1 MGRLLTDRQPARLQ
15 IGRMKNVT
23 SVFAS
28 AAALAVALGVGAPEP
43 AVAQGMRQ
51 AVDIIGPSNGSSNG
65 SGAPRVGVE
74 SSNVFRWSDV
84 RPGRTLGALARLKP
98 RLDPLSFDV
107 QAGELGFRAFHLTV
121 YADPDVGRYAGFAD
135 DLALEQ
141 AGLKTVALGRSNAGA
156 PCLTY
161 MLCLMQLDAWSR
173 AHPGEGPLVVV
184 IDARR
189 EGDGPQTGIL
199 GGRVARLTSRFTAG
213 NRPPAPTWEQLI
225 TETQIAV
232 PDLHASQLV
241 LIAVGIAGLAPSS
254 SPFLVADRD
263 VSVFR
268 ADAPSGAVRAA
279 ARRGEL
285 TVVIGADVRGEGD
298 PSRLG
303 AREAVALGAHVVIV
317 TEDTARHP
325 LAIEE
330 PQG

>member
-1 MGRLLTDRQPARLQ
+1 MKDFARNTACVL
-15 IGRMKNVT
+15 
-23 SVFAS
+23 
-28 AAALAVALGVGAPEP
+28 AAAVALAIGAPET
-43 AVAQGMRQ
+43 VSAQGMRP
-51 AVDIIGPSNGSSNG
+51 AADIIGPTNDPNNGPGNGSA
-65 SGAPRVGVE
+65 APRVGVE

-98 RLDPLSFDV
+98 RLDPLTFNV
-107 QAGELGFRAFHLTV
+107 QVGELGFRAFHLTV

-135 DLALEQ
+135 DLALGQ

-184 IDARR
+184 VDARR
-189 EGDGPQTGIL
+189 EGDAPESRIL
-199 GGRVARLTSRFTAG
+199 GGRLVRLASHLTSGA
-213 NRPPAPTWEQLI
+213 RPPLPNWEQLI

-232 PDLHASQLV
+232 PDLDASRLV
-241 LIAVGIAGLAPSS
+241 LIAVGVAGMVPSR
-254 SPFLVADRD
+254 SPFLVAERD

-285 TVVIGADVRGEGD
+285 TIVIGADVRGEGD
-298 PSRLG
+298 PARLG

-325 LAIEE
+325 SAIEE